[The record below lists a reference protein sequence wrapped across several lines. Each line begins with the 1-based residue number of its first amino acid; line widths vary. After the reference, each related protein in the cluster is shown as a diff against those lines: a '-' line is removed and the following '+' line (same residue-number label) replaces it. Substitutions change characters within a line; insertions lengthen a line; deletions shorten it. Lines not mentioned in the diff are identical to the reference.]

1 MVFLLHLNGDF
12 VNSLQKMVKDG
23 VDVVISGTSK
33 VYQVVLF
40 FTLGDYPAQQALH
53 GRKESVSA
61 LKFCPCCNVTND
73 DYKDNIDQLPAHY
86 TNLDYEQ
93 ACKFIEECVKNG
105 DENTTA
111 IWRKFYGINNR
122 SIFAELPNFDV
133 TLQVLLDPMHI
144 LLQGSY
150 KFLRCNLILGL

>member
-1 MVFLLHLNGDF
+1 
-12 VNSLQKMVKDG
+12 LQKMAKDG
-23 VDVVISGTSK
+23 VDVVINGARK
-33 VYQVVLF
+33 VYQVALF

-93 ACKFIEECVKNG
+93 ACKFIEECVG
-105 DENTTA
+105 LFGYYIHT
-111 IWRKFYGINNR
+111 WR
-122 SIFAELPNFDV
+122 
-133 TLQVLLDPMHI
+133 
-144 LLQGSY
+144 
-150 KFLRCNLILGL
+150 